1 MKKNKGF
8 TLLESVVILFF
19 IISTSTFLIFSY
31 KENLNNNMAYNN
43 KINIINLVN
52 YAVKKSLYDKKNY
65 EINFNLNEHNIVFLD
80 NKINLNKNFIFETK
94 NISNN
99 FIRKTTKKG
108 NLDKGFTIYIKAK
121 NKKKIYETI
130 IFNNSNGLLKPIL
143 NEKN

>member
-8 TLLESVVILFF
+8 TLLESVVVLFF

-65 EINFNLNEHNIVFLD
+65 EINTH
-80 NKINLNKNFIFETK
+80 
-94 NISNN
+94 
-99 FIRKTTKKG
+99 
-108 NLDKGFTIYIKAK
+108 
-121 NKKKIYETI
+121 
-130 IFNNSNGLLKPIL
+130 
-143 NEKN
+143 